1 MSNSDLF
8 LCEIFI
14 FLMVKFMVGTSR
26 KLIRKYVRLNSNI
39 YFIIGTILIVI
50 NIADF
55 RHLSAKAFE
64 NNSINA
70 GYIIGSQFL
79 LLFGFLLIRIGSRKN
94 KRLQELKKNEI
105 EQSIEEIGKVQ

>member
-1 MSNSDLF
+1 MRNIH
-8 LCEIFI
+8 IFDGQI
-14 FLMVKFMVGTSR
+14 HGRSSR
-26 KLIRKYVRLNSNI
+26 KLIRKHVRLKSNI

-50 NIADF
+50 NLLVDIADF

-79 LLFGFLLIRIGSRKN
+79 LLFGFLFIRIGSRKN